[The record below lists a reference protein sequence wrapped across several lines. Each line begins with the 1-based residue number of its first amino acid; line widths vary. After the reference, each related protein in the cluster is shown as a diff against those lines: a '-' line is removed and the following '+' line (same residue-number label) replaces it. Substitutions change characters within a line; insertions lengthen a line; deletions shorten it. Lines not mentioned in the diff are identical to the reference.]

1 MEAVRKKGKIYM
13 VIAVVIALIC
23 AIRLCAV
30 RIDVEQRNMTIEQAM
45 DYESLISMAKNDG
58 YDEATVMQM
67 AKDAPSFPQEMPP
80 LKPLT
85 RQCYYRKLVG
95 LFILD
100 QHFCFASCLVQSLH

>member
-1 MEAVRKKGKIYM
+1 MMEAVRKKGKIYM

-67 AKDAPSFPQEMPP
+67 AKDAGINSFAVYDTTLNKLAQRGDVS
-80 LKPLT
+80 LLT
-85 RQCYYRKLVG
+85 ALAAQIGR
-95 LFILD
+95 
-100 QHFCFASCLVQSLH
+100 ASCRERV

>member
-45 DYESLISMAKNDG
+45 DY
-58 YDEATVMQM
+58 
-67 AKDAPSFPQEMPP
+67 
-80 LKPLT
+80 
-85 RQCYYRKLVG
+85 
-95 LFILD
+95 
-100 QHFCFASCLVQSLH
+100 